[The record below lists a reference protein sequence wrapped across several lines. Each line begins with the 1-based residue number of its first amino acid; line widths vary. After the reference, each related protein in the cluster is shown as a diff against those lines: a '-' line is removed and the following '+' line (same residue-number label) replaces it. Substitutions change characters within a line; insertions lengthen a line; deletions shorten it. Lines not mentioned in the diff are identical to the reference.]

1 MSYNEQNIEDLFR
14 REFDGAESMPPD
26 NVWDKIEKKLDE
38 AGVDKLFKEKFED
51 DSEEP
56 PVGLWFKIQQRLF
69 IKDFFQ
75 FNPSKINVYYTSL
88 VAMLAGVGLYFA
100 GSQPSTSN
108 TKHQREKNDNISVI
122 KANNQ
127 TLPKVHENTHITSN
141 TVNSSIKNNSNSKN
155 EDLSTNNKT
164 TQYQHFNNSI
174 NQTLINAS
182 DVHIIGDSIICTST
196 EHEYVVAG
204 IKNNTV
210 KWSVS
215 PKSTTIESTSG
226 NTITISSTKVGIIEL
241 SAEYQNGNDKVT
253 TSTQISV
260 IEAQQPKI
268 TGNTKICE
276 GTQQQYKLSN
286 VQYINKQY
294 IWNVSNNSFTVIHGG
309 IITVAWELAGYD
321 TIYVT
326 DINTKTGCK
335 INAAL
340 PVVVYPKP
348 KADFKYT
355 DNGNGVYE
363 FINTSQCGQKATNCK
378 QTAKWTIGE
387 ENKTGNNITIEF
399 RENGTYNALL
409 DVQND
414 FGCKEST
421 KKELIVDI
429 KNIFIPNAFAPGSE
443 NGIFIP
449 IAENLTSYKIEIFNA
464 SNRKLWE
471 SNVLS
476 DGKPAEGWD
485 GMVAGQLQP
494 KGTYFWRIS
503 ATFEDGTKWKGV
515 KQKGQYQTFGTFV
528 LLEK

>member
-1 MSYNEQNIEDLFR
+1 M
-14 REFDGAESMPPD
+14 
-26 NVWDKIEKKLDE
+26 
-38 AGVDKLFKEKFED
+38 
-51 DSEEP
+51 
-56 PVGLWFKIQQRLF
+56 
-69 IKDFFQ
+69 
-75 FNPSKINVYYTSL
+75 
-88 VAMLAGVGLYFA
+88 
-100 GSQPSTSN
+100 
-108 TKHQREKNDNISVI
+108 
-122 KANNQ
+122 
-127 TLPKVHENTHITSN
+127 PKVHENTHITSN

-387 ENKTGNNITIEF
+387 ENKTGNNITIELEY
-399 RENGTYNALL
+399 RDWETDRKSTRLNSSHSG
-409 DVQND
+409 
-414 FGCKEST
+414 ESRM
-421 KKELIVDI
+421 
-429 KNIFIPNAFAPGSE
+429 PS
-443 NGIFIP
+443 
-449 IAENLTSYKIEIFNA
+449 
-464 SNRKLWE
+464 
-471 SNVLS
+471 
-476 DGKPAEGWD
+476 
-485 GMVAGQLQP
+485 
-494 KGTYFWRIS
+494 S
-503 ATFEDGTKWKGV
+503 A
-515 KQKGQYQTFGTFV
+515 
-528 LLEK
+528 